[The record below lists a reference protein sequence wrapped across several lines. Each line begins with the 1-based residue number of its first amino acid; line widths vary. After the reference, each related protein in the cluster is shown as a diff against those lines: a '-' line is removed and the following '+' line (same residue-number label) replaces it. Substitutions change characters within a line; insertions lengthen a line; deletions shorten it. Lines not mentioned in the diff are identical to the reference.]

1 MPASVTCER
10 WRHREAAVIKT
21 ILFDLGNVIV
31 PFDFKIAYARLAE
44 HCGCRVEEIP
54 GRIRATGLVAPFERG
69 EIEAEPFVRELS
81 EALQLNLSYQ
91 EFCDWWSCVFLP
103 EPLVPDAL
111 LAELAGRYRLLAL
124 SNTNPIHFSMLEG
137 AYPLLRHFDDFV
149 LSYRVG
155 AAKPEAKIYEAAI
168 ALAGC
173 NPEECFFVDDLA
185 VNVEAARSHGMEAV
199 QFLTAGQLVEELR
212 ARGIRQ
218 A

>member
-1 MPASVTCER
+1 
-10 WRHREAAVIKT
+10 VIKT

-44 HCGCRVEEIP
+44 HCDCKVEEIP

-69 EIEAEPFVRELS
+69 EIAAEPFVQELS
-81 EALQLNLSYQ
+81 KALGLNLSYL

-103 EPLVPDAL
+103 EPLVPETL

-124 SNTNPIHFSMLEG
+124 SNTNSIHFSMLEG

-155 AAKPEAKIYEAAI
+155 AAKPEAKIYQAAI
-168 ALAGC
+168 ALAQC
-173 NPEECFFVDDLA
+173 DAEECFFVDDLA

-199 QFLTAGQLVEELR
+199 QFLSAGQLDRELR